1 MYKIVKRI
9 GYLQRTD
16 SRKPEKIKEP
26 PKFLPMN
33 ENYKPLIKDNWIF
46 VI

>member
-1 MYKIVKRI
+1 MKA
-9 GYLQRTD
+9 
-16 SRKPEKIKEP
+16 EKIKEP
-26 PKFLPMN
+26 PNFLPMN